1 MIEISTFL
9 EHVKGAA
16 PRKDGSAATGIWSE
30 ILLYC
35 ELVLCM
41 QHGDLC
47 TAILSWLD
55 DFIDPFFSSEFTVI
69 LETEYPVDMV
79 VEIQKKSRAN

>member
-55 DFIDPFFSSEFTVI
+55 DFIDPFFLQSSQ
-69 LETEYPVDMV
+69 LY
-79 VEIQKKSRAN
+79 